1 MDSFLL
7 IDSKKLFQN
16 YTKDLEGHIKS
27 THQEVSYMLRISK
40 EKFQL
45 RLNLDACFVE
55 NSSIHMCKNCDNEL
69 SSLECDLFV
78 TISIFEISM
87 SKEMMTNIVHITG
100 CIFRNMDTSNEGD
113 TFHYFET
120 NGEYTYH

>member
-27 THQEVSYMLRISK
+27 THQEVSYMLRIRK

-45 RLNLDACFVE
+45 
-55 NSSIHMCKNCDNEL
+55 
-69 SSLECDLFV
+69 
-78 TISIFEISM
+78 
-87 SKEMMTNIVHITG
+87 
-100 CIFRNMDTSNEGD
+100 
-113 TFHYFET
+113 
-120 NGEYTYH
+120 